1 MILEFFL
8 FKKSVGKSNMR
19 SLFRSLVDQVV
30 ISPTLAC
37 HVLSKDNFVN
47 VFMLVRKTFCFCKF
61 CDIYVEKENKKSE
74 STRTHYENAK
84 SHLGESISPPNI
96 FALNVNF

>member
-1 MILEFFL
+1 MILELFL

-19 SLFRSLVDQVV
+19 SLFCSLVDQVV
-30 ISPTLAC
+30 INPPLAC

-47 VFMLVRKTFCFCKF
+47 VFRLVRKTFYFCKF

-74 STRTHYENAK
+74 STRNHYENAK
-84 SHLGESISPPNI
+84 IHLG
-96 FALNVNF
+96 